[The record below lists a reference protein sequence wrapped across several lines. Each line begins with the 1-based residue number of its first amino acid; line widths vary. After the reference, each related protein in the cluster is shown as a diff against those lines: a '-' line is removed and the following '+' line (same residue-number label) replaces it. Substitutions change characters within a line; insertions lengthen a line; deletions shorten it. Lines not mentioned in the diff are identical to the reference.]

1 MFIII
6 TSRPEFL
13 IHVELTQHQKKY
25 SYFILVYPKFPW
37 VFDLPFSV
45 YNHSVE
51 KSLLEGLHLRKN
63 RHFLKGDFYSLCV
76 SQKVLISLTFFCF
89 LSTNC
94 FSVVPLQLKYSAA
107 HLYSWHYRWRSC
119 ASVFVSLSYLYYC
132 CCIILSRIAL
142 YCWQNNSYLG
152 VIHLLYYLKWSS
164 GTKSPYCF
172 FSPRLTTKPCLLYYI
187 YSLSQTNHVAK
198 SYCTSLTVL

>member
-13 IHVELTQHQKKY
+13 IHVELTQKNIFVFY
-25 SYFILVYPKFPW
+25 TCLPKVPLSFW
-37 VFDLPFSV
+37 FAFFCLH
-45 YNHSVE
+45 HSVE

-63 RHFLKGDFYSLCV
+63 RHFFKGDFYSLCV
-76 SQKVLISLTFFCF
+76 SQKVLISLTFFLLF
-89 LSTNC
+89 VHQLL
-94 FSVVPLQLKYSAA
+94 FSCPITVKIQCCTLVLVTLPMEKLCVCICL
-107 HLYSWHYRWRSC
+107 
-119 ASVFVSLSYLYYC
+119 SLSYLYYC